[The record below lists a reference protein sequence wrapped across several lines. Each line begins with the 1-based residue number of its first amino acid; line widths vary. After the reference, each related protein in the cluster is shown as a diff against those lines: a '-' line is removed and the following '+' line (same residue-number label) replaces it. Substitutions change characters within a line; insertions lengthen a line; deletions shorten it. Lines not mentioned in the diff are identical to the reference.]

1 MVIDQVCYLCTG
13 ELIRIEYLLSQTS
26 QPVAPLR
33 SDEALAVDDS
43 NLTVLADEDEGYI
56 EMDSSVTEYIEDLT
70 LHVVVV
76 ITIICDCQT
85 PTKRQ

>member
-56 EMDSSVTEYIEDLT
+56 EMDSSVTEYIEIGRASCRER
-70 LHVVVV
+70 V
-76 ITIICDCQT
+76 
-85 PTKRQ
+85 